1 MSHSS
6 VSKTLPFSL
15 FLLLRRVS
23 SSSNLAAA
31 DSLVFTIRQY
41 VLCIETTIH
50 PYVIILCYRT
60 GRRLGR
66 RWKKEIEKKC
76 GKGV

>member
-60 GRRLGR
+60 GRR
-66 RWKKEIEKKC
+66 WKKEIEKKC